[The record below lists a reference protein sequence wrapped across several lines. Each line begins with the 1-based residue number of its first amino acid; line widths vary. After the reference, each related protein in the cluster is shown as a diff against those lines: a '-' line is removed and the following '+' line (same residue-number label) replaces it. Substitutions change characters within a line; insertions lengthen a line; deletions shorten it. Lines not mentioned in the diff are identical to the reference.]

1 MALLPVPY
9 TKQACLSVGS
19 FVKIKGTP
27 AMPFSKDTQMQVDFH
42 TGNEEDSD
50 IAFHFRVYFGRR
62 VVMNTRQGGK
72 WGEEVKSTVMP
83 FEDGQPFE
91 LAILVQPYGYEVTI
105 STHALLSMVEKFLSS
120 LTAII
125 SPCCHSFSFHVSV
138 NGREYYK
145 FPHRLE
151 PGHVRMIQV
160 WREVSLTSVYVI

>member
-1 MALLPVPY
+1 MALLPTQGPACGEVPY

-91 LAILVQPYGYEVTI
+91 LAILVQPYGYEV
-105 STHALLSMVEKFLSS
+105 
-120 LTAII
+120 
-125 SPCCHSFSFHVSV
+125 SV